1 MRTCIL
7 SLISDS
13 GGTILQKRSHKLLAR
28 SLMNSYDGFGKKSF
42 EAAFLFGSFQPDC
55 NPLSYLKGTFR
66 ARRFRGHNYSNFRPY
81 IDSHIHRLQQRDHWT
96 VWQYYTLGKLTHY
109 LADAFT
115 FPHNETYPDSIAAH
129 RRYEDA
135 LRLSFSRFMAAETLR
150 RETARADLAGALEQL
165 HRQYVSQ
172 TSDSGRDS
180 RFILLANELLMASVL
195 PLPAGA

>member
-1 MRTCIL
+1 M
-7 SLISDS
+7 
-13 GGTILQKRSHKLLAR
+13 
-28 SLMNSYDGFGKKSF
+28 
-42 EAAFLFGSFQPDC
+42 
-55 NPLSYLKGTFR
+55 
-66 ARRFRGHNYSNFRPY
+66 
-81 IDSHIHRLQQRDHWT
+81 
-96 VWQYYTLGKLTHY
+96 WQYYTLGKLTHY